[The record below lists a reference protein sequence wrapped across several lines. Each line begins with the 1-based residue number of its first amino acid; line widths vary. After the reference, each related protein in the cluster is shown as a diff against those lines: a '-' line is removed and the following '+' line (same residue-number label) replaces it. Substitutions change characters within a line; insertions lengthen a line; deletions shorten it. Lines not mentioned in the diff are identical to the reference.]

1 LNLSVRRLS
10 GFARINEA
18 SLFFWYPCALLIEGD
33 KGRIKIMT
41 AVAVEGTI
49 GYPHLD
55 SEFSDA
61 LETVLCYKDFSAGIV
76 RQSGAIEGYDR
87 IRAG

>member
-1 LNLSVRRLS
+1 
-10 GFARINEA
+10 
-18 SLFFWYPCALLIEGD
+18 
-33 KGRIKIMT
+33 M
-41 AVAVEGTI
+41 AVEGTI

-76 RQSGAIEGYDR
+76 RQSGAIAGYDR
-87 IRAG
+87 IRPG

>member
-1 LNLSVRRLS
+1 MRLFTLKYS
-10 GFARINEA
+10 
-18 SLFFWYPCALLIEGD
+18 
-33 KGRIKIMT
+33 KIMT
-41 AVAVEGTI
+41 AVAVKGTI

-76 RQSGAIEGYDR
+76 RQSGAIAGYDR
-87 IRAG
+87 IRPG